1 MVRERSMK
9 ILDRKKIILGITGG
23 IAAYKSIEILRNLQ
37 KRGAEVRV
45 IMTQNATHF
54 VTPLTF
60 SILSGAKV
68 FIEMFRDDNITEIEH
83 ISVTEDVD
91 LFLIAPATANIIG
104 KFARGI
110 ADDFLSTL
118 YLSCT
123 APLLMAPAMNWKMY
137 DHVAVQEN
145 LDILASRGAQILE
158 PEEGDLA
165 CRELGK
171 GRLAAV
177 ERVIDKVVEML
188 TPKPLKGKRVL
199 VTAGPTRE
207 HWDAFRFISNPSS
220 GKMGYALARTARNK
234 GAHVTLISGP
244 SSLPVPPDVSFI
256 AIESA
261 EEMYEAVLER
271 FDQQDA
277 VLMAAAVSDF
287 RPLERKDFKL
297 KKERITPTL
306 ELAMNPDILKTISA
320 KKSHQILVGFAAETG
335 DLLTYAHKKI
345 VDKDIDM
352 IVANPIGSAQ
362 TGFSADTNKGIILF
376 KNGLE
381 EEIPLL
387 TKDEVAMII
396 LDRMESLFP
405 V

>member
-1 MVRERSMK
+1 
-9 ILDRKKIILGITGG
+9 
-23 IAAYKSIEILRNLQ
+23 
-37 KRGAEVRV
+37 
-45 IMTQNATHF
+45 
-54 VTPLTF
+54 
-60 SILSGAKV
+60 
-68 FIEMFRDDNITEIEH
+68 
-83 ISVTEDVD
+83 
-91 LFLIAPATANIIG
+91 
-104 KFARGI
+104 
-110 ADDFLSTL
+110 
-118 YLSCT
+118 
-123 APLLMAPAMNWKMY
+123 MAPAMNWKMY

-345 VDKDIDM
+345 VDGLDEEALSLVRSAKDIDM